1 MKNRSKNMLNR
12 IEAAH
17 ILYSKEV
24 VIKLLC
30 HRRLKQRLFSNFAGN
45 KNSWNLDD
53 PVHQD
58 PCYLLEAL
66 AEEKVEDEV

>member
-1 MKNRSKNMLNR
+1 MENRSKNIINKV
-12 IEAAH
+12 EEAH

-24 VIKLLC
+24 FVRLLC
-30 HRRLKQRLFSNFAGN
+30 HRPLKRRFLSNFAGN